1 MCLCSFPC
9 HYKCFGFWLSSERR
23 WFALCGPSIEVSRR
37 FLHRSVYWQ
46 EEFAMSRYWAVVLAV
61 LISVFWP
68 PQSTSAPEAGRAREE
83 TQRGG
88 RVCVYQDSRYQ
99 GWEQCYMEGDEV
111 RSLGNHNAAASSL
124 RIFGRAHVTVYDQT
138 DFRGR
143 STEFAS
149 DVPDLSL
156 RAASGGHT
164 WNDRIESLR
173 VGSDYSSGPNRNNAP
188 VFGRDRDRDEDRG
201 QDHEVTDGIC
211 VYDRRDFH
219 GRSECWSAGAGIRD
233 LATAGNWSDRIS
245 SIRVFGRAYAV
256 AYRDVGFRGE
266 NIIID
271 RDIPDL
277 AELSARKFRNWDR
290 QISSLQIENERGF
303 PGKGRGRGRPWR

>member
-1 MCLCSFPC
+1 MTIGRFLITSLLSTV
-9 HYKCFGFWLSSERR
+9 LSSLAAPAPAERAIMVR
-23 WFALCGPSIEVSRR
+23 EANI
-37 FLHRSVYWQ
+37 Y
-46 EEFAMSRYWAVVLAV
+46 
-61 LISVFWP
+61 ISP
-68 PQSTSAPEAGRAREE
+68 DTSATKIG
-83 TQRGG
+83 
-88 RVCVYQDSRYQ
+88 
-99 GWEQCYMEGDEV
+99 
-111 RSLGNHNAAASSL
+111 
-124 RIFGRAHVTVYDQT
+124 TVG
-138 DFRGR
+138 RGR
-143 STEFAS
+143 
-149 DVPDLSL
+149 
-156 RAASGGHT
+156 GH
-164 WNDRIESLR
+164 
-173 VGSDYSSGPNRNNAP
+173 
-188 VFGRDRDRDEDRG
+188 EDRGQDHG